1 MLTRKLAAGV
11 AMGALALAASSAA
24 YAQQTTGAIR
34 GQVTDE
40 AGKPLSGVTITVT
53 HVPTGT
59 KATSVTGA
67 DGGYNLLNL
76 RPGGPYTVEAAD
88 ATHTPQKVEVPAV
101 ALGATTDLNI
111 AMTSGGANVSE
122 ITVVASASK
131 GGIKVLT
138 TGPRTAFGVEQLAEL
153 PSLNRDIKDLLQR
166 SPLVT
171 IDPTNNNA
179 LVVAGANNR
188 VNTIYIDGVKQADDF
203 GLNANG
209 YPSQRSPIS
218 IDWVK
223 DFNFEIAPYDV
234 EYGEFQGGLLNIVTK
249 EGSNSFHGSVYYQG
263 DNSSI
268 AGTDFIGPANPTAGA
283 AARDVKVT
291 PFFHQTYGISGS

>member
-1 MLTRKLAAGV
+1 MLTRKLAAGAALGV
-11 AMGALALAASSAA
+11 LALAASTAA

-40 AGKPLSGVTITVT
+40 ANKPLSGVTITVT
-53 HVPTGT
+53 HLPTGT

-88 ATHTPQKVEVPAV
+88 STHTPQKVEVPNI

-111 AMTSGGANVSE
+111 AMTSGGADVAE
-122 ITVVASASK
+122 ITVTAAQSK

-138 TGPRTAFGVEQLAEL
+138 TGPRTVFGAEQIAEL

-171 IDPTNNNA
+171 IDPTNQNA
-179 LVVAGANNR
+179 LIVAGANKPR
-188 VNTIYIDGVKQADDF
+188 LPGCA
-203 GLNANG
+203 L
-209 YPSQRSPIS
+209 
-218 IDWVK
+218 
-223 DFNFEIAPYDV
+223 
-234 EYGEFQGGLLNIVTK
+234 
-249 EGSNSFHGSVYYQG
+249 
-263 DNSSI
+263 
-268 AGTDFIGPANPTAGA
+268 
-283 AARDVKVT
+283 
-291 PFFHQTYGISGS
+291 